1 MHLSGSGGGSVADGA
16 LGLLVPRQHHLSISV
31 ELRQRHADTD
41 VAEDDHYRRNDQR
54 DERVG
59 VVDRRHYVHV
69 LVRYLHQQSQFNTC
83 T

>member
-1 MHLSGSGGGSVADGA
+1 MPVLRQYRLSV
-16 LGLLVPRQHHLSISV
+16 SV